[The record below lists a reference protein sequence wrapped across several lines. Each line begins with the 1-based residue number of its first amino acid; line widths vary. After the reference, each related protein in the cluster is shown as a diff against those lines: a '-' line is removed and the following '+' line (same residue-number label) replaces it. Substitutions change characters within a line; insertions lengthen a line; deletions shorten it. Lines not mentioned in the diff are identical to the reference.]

1 MLSRF
6 KPLHTITLRVQSIK
20 PPLHTL
26 RIAHPTNTS
35 YSLIQLST
43 MSTSAKRSAPSSPS
57 KAEKVIKK
65 VAREPEFVEDEFGD
79 DGEFDAEALLDAT
92 MAAEKDEEIRVRSS
106 QASSTTTPS
115 KANGA
120 ANSQTNG
127 IASSQTSIPSKSPA
141 STPSKQPTSSLST
154 TSAYLTHGDPRVEK
168 ETMDPEWYERLSGE
182 MEKDYFKKLKHFLQ
196 GEVQSKKTIYPPAQL
211 IHSWS
216 RLTPLST
223 VKVVVVGQDPYHGQ
237 NQACG
242 HSFSVPKG
250 IAVPGSLKNIYK
262 ELVEEYGSGFVPPKH
277 GCLDGWAKQ
286 GVLLLN
292 ACLTVEAHKAGSH
305 HNKGWEPF
313 TQTILRAIA
322 EDAAKGPKAS
332 VKTSTIANMFGKA
345 AEKQGVKPAIV
356 TPSSSNTAKSSSDDS
371 SQSSSSKGVVFLA
384 WGLPA
389 AKTLAEAGITEKS
402 SNILLLKSPHPS
414 PLSAHRGFLGN
425 GHFKK
430 ANEWLESESRYGSG
444 GGIDWTKL

>member
-1 MLSRF
+1 MPSLSS
-6 KPLHTITLRVQSIK
+6 VN
-20 PPLHTL
+20 PPLHIL
-26 RIAHPTNTS
+26 RIAPPTNTS
-35 YSLIQLST
+35 SFLKQSST
-43 MSTSAKRSAPSSPS
+43 MSTSAKRSASSSPS
-57 KAEKVIKK
+57 KAEKAIKK
-65 VAREPEFVEDEFGD
+65 VAREPDFVEDEFGD

-92 MAAEKDEEIRVRSS
+92 MAAEKEEEIRIKSS
-106 QASSTTTPS
+106 QSSSTRTPS

-120 ANSQTNG
+120 S
-127 IASSQTSIPSKSPA
+127 SSQMSMPSKSPA
-141 STPSKQPTSSLST
+141 STPLKQPSSSLST
-154 TSAYLTHGDPRVEK
+154 TSAYLTHGDSRVEK
-168 ETMDPEWYERLSGE
+168 ETMDPEWYDRLSGE
-182 MEKDYFKKLKHFLQ
+182 MGKDYFKKLKQFLQ
-196 GEVQSKKTIYPPAQL
+196 GEIQSKKTIYPPAQL

-223 VKVVVVGQDPYHGQ
+223 VKVVVVGQDPYHGP

-262 ELVEEYGSGFVPPKH
+262 ELTNEYGSGFVPPKH

-322 EDAAKGPKAS
+322 EDAAKAPKAS

-345 AEKQGVKPAIV
+345 AEKQGVKPVTV
-356 TPSSSNTAKSSSDDS
+356 TPSSSNTGKSASEES
-371 SQSSSSKGVVFLA
+371 SQSSSKGVVFLA

-389 AKTLAEAGITEKS
+389 AKTLAEAGITEVSINDDVIVIWTNANKYY
-402 SNILLLKSPHPS
+402 
-414 PLSAHRGFLGN
+414 LSF
-425 GHFKK
+425 
-430 ANEWLESESRYGSG
+430 
-444 GGIDWTKL
+444 